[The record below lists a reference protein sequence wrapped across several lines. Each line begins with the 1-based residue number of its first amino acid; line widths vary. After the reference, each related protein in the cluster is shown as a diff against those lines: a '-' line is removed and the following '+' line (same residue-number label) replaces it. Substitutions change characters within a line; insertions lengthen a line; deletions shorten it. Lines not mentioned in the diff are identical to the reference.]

1 MTHVEAGGV
10 WLVEEL
16 ARVADTFESL
26 DHQLGMVQLL
36 ETDHIRIMSD
46 DLLQHP
52 PSPDTPVKCILMT
65 PDKVV
70 ILGAEG
76 LGQHI
81 PLHHPEWLPEQ
92 EGGLELGEVPGE
104 GRGPAPEVM
113 VTQRQQ
119 RVSGGLSRELE
130 VIITIC
136 WLVQIRA
143 HLYPGDIYGSN

>member
-1 MTHVEAGGV
+1 MEK
-10 WLVEEL
+10 L
-16 ARVADTFESL
+16 ARVANTFECL
-26 DHQLGMVQLL
+26 DHEPGMVQLL
-36 ETDHIRIMSD
+36 ETDHVRIVSD

-52 PSPDTPVKCILMT
+52 PPTDTPVECLLVT
-65 PDKVV
+65 LDKVV

-76 LGQHI
+76 LGQHV
-81 PLHHPEWLPEQ
+81 PLQHPERLPEQ

-104 GRGPAPEVM
+104 RRGPGPQVV

-136 WLVQIRA
+136 RLVQIRA
-143 HLYPGDIYGSN
+143 HLCPGVI